1 MTISIIADVWQKMN
15 SVLAMKVFQKI
26 VLLMKWSG
34 PLLRCKLQEHIK
46 IKLCFQNG
54 LLKYQK
60 ILRLVG

>member
-26 VLLMKWSG
+26 VLMKWSG
-34 PLLRCKLQEHIK
+34 PLLRYKLQEHIK

>member
-34 PLLRCKLQEHIK
+34 PLLRCKLQTEMTFEK
-46 IKLCFQNG
+46 
-54 LLKYQK
+54 
-60 ILRLVG
+60 